1 MSNAEPWLR
10 GPVTGVIPALQ
21 PVAHSLMY
29 AREQLDKTLPALSA
43 EQIWRRPGNVAPI
56 GYHVRHA
63 LGSIDRMLTYLRG
76 EVLSDAQFE
85 QLKAE
90 KDDRPDLDAT
100 TLLKQAHGMIDR
112 ALLVLG
118 ETSEVQLDEP
128 RQIGRKRLPTDVRGL
143 LFEIAVHTA
152 RHVGQIATTAKLV

>member
-1 MSNAEPWLR
+1 MSSAEPWLR

-29 AREQLDKTLPALSA
+29 AREQLEKTLPALSA
-43 EQIWRRPGNVAPI
+43 EQIWRRPGNVAPV

-63 LGSIDRMLTYLRG
+63 VGSIDRMLTYLRG
-76 EVLSDAQFE
+76 ETLSDAQFE

-90 KDDRPDLDAT
+90 KEDRPDLDGA

-118 ETSEVQLDEP
+118 ETNEEQLDEP
-128 RQIGRKRLPTDVRGL
+128 REIGRKRLPTDVRGL

-152 RHVGQIATTAKLV
+152 RHIGQVATTAKLV